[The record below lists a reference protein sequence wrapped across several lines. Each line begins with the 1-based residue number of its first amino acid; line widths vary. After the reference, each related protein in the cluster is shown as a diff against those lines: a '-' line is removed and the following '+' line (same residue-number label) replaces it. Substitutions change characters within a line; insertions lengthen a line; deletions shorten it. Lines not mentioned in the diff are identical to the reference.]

1 MLREG
6 GSGVTS
12 MAAHMRECLFD
23 RRGEERRGAVGLG
36 VCRRRVQAACA
47 ACSAGANLRHVRRER
62 AQLVQSSRD
71 VRHLQCKGE

>member
-23 RRGEERRGAVGLG
+23 RRGEERSGGAGG
-36 VCRRRVQAACA
+36 VQAACA

-71 VRHLQCKGE
+71 VRHLRCKGE